1 VTVASQIAQLCGALL
16 VLLGYLLAQA
26 GVWSPSSYRYLLPN
40 LLGSSVLAVDAV
52 HEAQW
57 GFVLLEGA
65 WALVSAWSVFEQL
78 RRHEPPAAV
87 H

>member
-1 VTVASQIAQLCGALL
+1 MTSQLVQLAGALL
-16 VLLGYLLAQA
+16 ILLGYLLAQA

-40 LLGSSVLAVDAV
+40 LLGSSVLAVDAL

-57 GFVLLEGA
+57 GFVLLEGT
-65 WALVSAWSVFEQL
+65 WALVSAWSLLSKL
-78 RRHEPPAAV
+78 RGGADRAPA

>member
-1 VTVASQIAQLCGALL
+1 MTSQLAQLAGALL
-16 VLLGYLLAQA
+16 ILVAYLLAQA

-40 LLGSSVLAVDAV
+40 VLGSSVLSATAVY
-52 HEAQW
+52 EAQW

-65 WALVSAWSVFEQL
+65 WALVSAWSLLEKL
-78 RRHEPPAAV
+78 RRNNPPATA

>member
-1 VTVASQIAQLCGALL
+1 VTAASQTAQLFGALL

-40 LLGSSVLAVDAV
+40 LLGSSVLAVDAF

-65 WALVSAWSVFEQL
+65 WALVSAWSIVEKL
-78 RRHEPPAAV
+78 RGHQPPAAA